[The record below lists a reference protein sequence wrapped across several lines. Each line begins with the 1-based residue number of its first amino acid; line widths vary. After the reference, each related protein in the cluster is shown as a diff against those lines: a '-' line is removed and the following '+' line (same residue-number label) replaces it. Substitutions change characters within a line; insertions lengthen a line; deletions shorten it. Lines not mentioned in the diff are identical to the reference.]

1 MNPFNAWPDR
11 LWIGKLTT
19 CDVCY
24 KDRIRAAMIIG
35 NLDYDVDR
43 VLCRDCVDT
52 VLLAEDQRLGAR
64 PECPDIGTVR

>member
-52 VLLAEDQRLGAR
+52 VLLALRINASGLDLSAL
-64 PECPDIGTVR
+64 I